1 MYVDNASEMHV
12 KPRHK
17 LKICYKDIAYP
28 EVCGPQCRLRNL

>member
-17 LKICYKDIAYP
+17 LKIYYKDIACP